1 MNVTLTADLQ
11 VGPTTVLAGQ
21 QIDLEEA
28 TARDLIAAGRATRVR
43 TKPGADRHVKPAKGP
58 TEAK

>member
-11 VGPTTVLAGQ
+11 VGPTIVPAGQ

-28 TARDLIAAGRATRVR
+28 TARDLIAAGKATKVR
-43 TKPGADRHVKPAKGP
+43 SKPGAGRHTKPAKGP
-58 TEAK
+58 TETK